1 MFFRKEKICSST
13 RVQQGDPIASLIFCL
28 AIQPVVLRIQQE
40 VPDLVLNS
48 WFMDDR
54 VQLGELHKLQ
64 QVVNILTE
72 EGFRGIYLYTLQTTP
87 QPKSLGWRQG
97 MNPNIPEPLE
107 QGIPASHKE
116 GIVHLG
122 SPIGSLHFI

>member
-87 QPKSLGWRQG
+87 QPKYLGWRQG
-97 MNPNIPEPLE
+97 MNPNVPGPLE

-122 SPIGSLHFI
+122 SPIGSLRFI